1 MIPQVERKFR
11 LNPESIKGYYV
22 RAADGKSIPLG
33 SLIKIEVKE
42 SPVPCPTSTS

>member
-1 MIPQVERKFR
+1 MERKFR
-11 LNPESIKGYYV
+11 LNPESIGGYYV

-42 SPVPCPTSTS
+42 SPVPRPTSTS